1 MIFLGRKNKYL
12 KTQGKSGFRES
23 LNHATD
29 GIDYALN
36 HERNLKIEIFIG
48 ILVCIAGF
56 IFKISLLEWLV
67 IVLVISMVI
76 SLELVN
82 TSIERTV
89 DLVTKEYK
97 DLAKV
102 AKDVA
107 AGSVLIMSMFSVVIG
122 IIIFLPKIIE
132 FVNR

>member
-67 IVLVISMVI
+67 IVLVIAMVI